1 MGSFYLIMG
10 LVFSLIIAIMALAN
24 NESVTVSY
32 IFGRAEVS
40 LILLIL
46 GSAFVGAL
54 TMGLFALFR
63 SIRTALSFREMR
75 QKEETL
81 QKKVKALEEEKVF
94 LEAELNKV
102 LSVPEEESDST
113 ETETVAESEA
123 EHKEKER
130 QAGVRT
136 ESETTE
142 PETSQEEVEKSSDE
156 PER

>member
-32 IFGRAEVS
+32 IFGRAEIS

-46 GSAFVGAL
+46 GSAFIGAL
-54 TMGLFALFR
+54 AMGLFALFR
-63 SIRTALSFREMR
+63 SIRTAFAFREMR
-75 QKEETL
+75 QKEESL

-94 LEAELNKV
+94 LEAELNKA
-102 LSVPEEESDST
+102 LSVPDEDNNSL
-113 ETETVAESEA
+113 ESEPD
-123 EHKEKER
+123 HKEKEHQEKDIR
-130 QAGVRT
+130 GSVQ
-136 ESETTE
+136 SEVE
-142 PETSQEEVEKSSDE
+142 EKGSDTSQEEVEKSPDE

>member
-46 GSAFVGAL
+46 SSAFVGAMA
-54 TMGLFALFR
+54 MGLFALFR
-63 SIRTALSFREMR
+63 SIQTAFSFREMR

-94 LEAELNKV
+94 LEAELNKA
-102 LSVPEEESDST
+102 LSVPEEESGST
-113 ETETVAESEA
+113 ESEVVAESET
-123 EHKEKER
+123 EHEEKEPD
-130 QAGVRT
+130 AGART
-136 ESETTE
+136 ESESATGTL
-142 PETSQEEVEKSSDE
+142 QEEVEESSDE
-156 PER
+156 SER

>member
-10 LVFSLIIAIMALAN
+10 LVFSLIIAIVALAN

-54 TMGLFALFR
+54 AMGLFALFR
-63 SIRTALSFREMR
+63 SIRTAFAFREMR

-94 LEAELNKV
+94 LEAELNKA
-102 LSVPEEESDST
+102 LSVPDEDVDIVESEPGHDEKEHEESA
-113 ETETVAESEA
+113 VAESE
-123 EHKEKER
+123 E
-130 QAGVRT
+130 
-136 ESETTE
+136 ET
-142 PETSQEEVEKSSDE
+142 PETSQEEVEKSLDE

>member
-54 TMGLFALFR
+54 AMGLFALFR
-63 SIRTALSFREMR
+63 SIRTAFSFREMR

-94 LEAELNKV
+94 LEAELNKA
-102 LSVPEEESDST
+102 LSVPDEEANSIENEPD
-113 ETETVAESEA
+113 
-123 EHKEKER
+123 HKEKEHQESL
-130 QAGVRT
+130 QAEVEEEG
-136 ESETTE
+136 

>member
-54 TMGLFALFR
+54 AMGLFALFR
-63 SIRTALSFREMR
+63 SIRTAFSFREMR

-94 LEAELNKV
+94 LEAELNKA
-102 LSVPEEESDST
+102 LSVPDEEANSIDSEAGHKEEEHQ
-113 ETETVAESEA
+113 ESVQAEA
-123 EHKEKER
+123 EKEEL
-130 QAGVRT
+130 
-136 ESETTE
+136 
-142 PETSQEEVEKSSDE
+142 ETSQAEVEKSPDE

>member
-24 NESVTVSY
+24 NETVTVSY

-46 GSAFVGAL
+46 GSAFVGAMA
-54 TMGLFALFR
+54 MGLFALFR
-63 SIRTALSFREMR
+63 SIRTAFAFREMR

-81 QKKVKALEEEKVF
+81 QKNVKALEEEKVF
-94 LEAELNKV
+94 LEAELNKA
-102 LSVPEEESDST
+102 LSAPEQETSSVG
-113 ETETVAESEA
+113 TETVLESQVEPEEKEPQADTPTETGTVESEA
-123 EHKEKER
+123 
-130 QAGVRT
+130 
-136 ESETTE
+136 
-142 PETSQEEVEKSSDE
+142 SQDEVEKSSDE

>member
-54 TMGLFALFR
+54 AMGLFALFR
-63 SIRTALSFREMR
+63 SIRTAFSFREMR

-94 LEAELNKV
+94 LEAELNKA
-102 LSVPEEESDST
+102 LSVPDEEANSINSEAGYKEEEHQ
-113 ETETVAESEA
+113 ESVQAEA
-123 EHKEKER
+123 EKEEL
-130 QAGVRT
+130 
-136 ESETTE
+136 
-142 PETSQEEVEKSSDE
+142 ETSQAEVEKFPDE

>member
-24 NESVTVSY
+24 NETVTVSY

-63 SIRTALSFREMR
+63 SIRTAFSFREMR
-75 QKEETL
+75 QKEEAL
-81 QKKVKALEEEKVF
+81 QKKVKDLEEEKVF
-94 LEAELNKV
+94 LEAELNKA
-102 LSVPEEESDST
+102 LSVPEEEAGPVG
-113 ETETVAESEA
+113 TETVVESEVEPEEKELQADAPTETGTVESEA
-123 EHKEKER
+123 
-130 QAGVRT
+130 
-136 ESETTE
+136 
-142 PETSQEEVEKSSDE
+142 SQDEVEKSSDE